1 MSVKLSVLGCSGGIG
16 GASQRTTALLIDHDI
31 LIDAGSGVGDLSV
44 DELRQIDHVFLTH
57 AHLDHIA
64 FLPLLVDTVA
74 GMRQAPLNVHAPAA
88 VIAALQQHVFN
99 DAIWPDFSRLPSLD
113 APFMRFHELLP
124 GQILCLDGRT
134 ISALPVDHTV
144 PAVAYRIDSGQGS
157 LVFSGDTGPCDAFWQ
172 AVNAID
178 NLRILIIECAFP
190 DADRWLAE
198 LSRHYCPA
206 MLAGELPKLALPCE
220 LYITHLKPGQA
231 EKTMAEIEASLD
243 RFAPRMLHNGQ
254 VLMF

>member
-1 MSVKLSVLGCSGGIG
+1 MELRVLGCSGGIG
-16 GASQRTTALLIDHDI
+16 GAAQRTTALLIDHDI

-44 DELRQIDHVFLTH
+44 DALRQIDHVFLTH

-74 GMRQAPLNVHAPAA
+74 GMRQAALNVHAPAA
-88 VIAALQQHVFN
+88 VIAALRQHVFN
-99 DAIWPDFSRLPSLD
+99 DAIWPDFSRIPSAQ
-113 APFMRFHELLP
+113 APFMCFHELSP
-124 GQILCLDGRT
+124 GQVLRFGDRE
-134 ISALPVDHTV
+134 ISPLPVAHTV
-144 PAVAYRIDSGQGS
+144 PAVAYRIDSGQAS
-157 LVFSGDTGPCDAFWQ
+157 LVFSGDTGPHEPFWQ

-198 LSRHYCPA
+198 LSRHYCPS
-206 MLAGELPKLALPCE
+206 MLAEELPKLERPCD

-231 EKTMAEIEASLD
+231 ETTMAEIGACLD
-243 RFAPRMLHNGQ
+243 RFSPRMLCNGQ
-254 VLMF
+254 VLTF